1 STCWASPRRF
11 LKPIRSLSN
20 GMKSNGNHGLPM
32 WQLIGFMTHYPRCS
46 PVAELVSPDF
56 ASPIS
61 MIEPIFRGGLFCAS
75 QVYADVMEHHSM
87 SLAQMKSY
95 VAQLAVRS

>member
-1 STCWASPRRF
+1 
-11 LKPIRSLSN
+11 
-20 GMKSNGNHGLPM
+20 
-32 WQLIGFMTHYPRCS
+32 
-46 PVAELVSPDF
+46 
-56 ASPIS
+56 

-95 VAQLAVRS
+95 VAQLAVRSNPTGLRPAGPMVKMLPLRAGPLSA